1 MTIPEEMPAVS
12 TSESARPEGGKA
24 IMCCRACHGYET
36 CMTQNE
42 LRDDCCPKCRYFEDC
57 MESNQ
62 DEDDRTR
69 PSPGGKRPYKA
80 KR

>member
-1 MTIPEEMPAVS
+1 
-12 TSESARPEGGKA
+12 
-24 IMCCRACHGYET
+24 
-36 CMTQNE
+36 MTQNE